1 MQAGGILLSTFKTAV
16 ADRMLKIYH
25 DDLPHG
31 LTDVFGMTYDQF
43 TNAVNVGLK
52 ADQKTVST
60 SAADEK
66 THAVNSSA
74 APRQKYT
81 VHKWMEL
88 LLPEAAETLAC
99 YDHPHWDDSAAL
111 TGNCFGQGY
120 AAYLGCYTDGDVLKR
135 LLGFLCEKAGV
146 PREEAVFPLIV
157 KRGRNGL
164 QKEITYYFNYSEE
177 TQETVYHGTDA
188 RLLLS
193 GQKRHSAA
201 SDAAVI
207 KEGTRLSLSC
217 WDFLI
222 LEEL

>member
-1 MQAGGILLSTFKTAV
+1 M
-16 ADRMLKIYH
+16 
-25 DDLPHG
+25 
-31 LTDVFGMTYDQF
+31 
-43 TNAVNVGLK
+43 
-52 ADQKTVST
+52 
-60 SAADEK
+60 
-66 THAVNSSA
+66 
-74 APRQKYT
+74 
-81 VHKWMEL
+81 
-88 LLPEAAETLAC
+88 
-99 YDHPHWDDSAAL
+99 
-111 TGNCFGQGY
+111 
-120 AAYLGCYTDGDVLKR
+120 
-135 LLGFLCEKAGV
+135 

-164 QKEITYYFNYSEE
+164 QKEITYYFNYSEK

-193 GQKRHSAA
+193 GQKPHSAA